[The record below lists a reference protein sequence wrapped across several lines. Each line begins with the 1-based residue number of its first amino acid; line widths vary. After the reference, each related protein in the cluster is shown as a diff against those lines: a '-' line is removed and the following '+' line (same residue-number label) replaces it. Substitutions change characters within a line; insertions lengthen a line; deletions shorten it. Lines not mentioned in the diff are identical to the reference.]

1 MSSSILENIKKIRNK
16 KGWSQGKLARESGI
30 SYQTLIKIEQNR
42 VKNPK
47 LQTLIKI
54 ANALEV
60 TLDELVNSSI

>member
-1 MSSSILENIKKIRNK
+1 MSRSILDNIKKIRKN
-16 KGWSQGKLARESGI
+16 KGWSQERLAREADI

-47 LQTLIKI
+47 LKTLIKL

-60 TLDELVNSSI
+60 TLDELVNSSV

>member
-1 MSSSILENIKKIRNK
+1 MSRSILDNIKKIRKK
-16 KGWSQGKLARESGI
+16 KGWSQERLAREADI

-54 ANALEV
+54 ARALNV